1 MEPSNEAPQ
10 PSAAELEILQVLWRR
25 GASTVRDVWEE
36 LKNRGVGYTTVLKQL
51 QVMSQKGLVERDEAS
66 RAHLYR
72 AAVAQ
77 EDAQR
82 RLVADFLDRVFVGN
96 AEQMVLRALEVKE
109 ASPKELEA
117 IRAYLEEYR
126 RRMQ

>member
-109 ASPKELEA
+109 ASPEELEA